1 MAGGR
6 SHGGSRM
13 RPEPAGMPWQLVSVV
28 ALVCFSAA
36 FLAFRAAGNAGVGS
50 SAMLLLVML
59 IGAALTVGQ
68 MTVSGSGLAL
78 SGRAW
83 LLVAGAA
90 LACWVGNLAKLDAVS
105 RAPNPGAALVI
116 INASVAVVA
125 LAAWPVFA
133 APLSAGKGLGVALCL
148 VGVILVSVLP

>member
-1 MAGGR
+1 MAGRR
-6 SHGGSRM
+6 SHGG
-13 RPEPAGMPWQLVSVV
+13 PERGAIMAGMPWQLVSVV

-68 MTVSGSGLAL
+68 MAISGSGLAL

-83 LLVAGAA
+83 LLVGGAA
-90 LACWVGNLAKLDAVS
+90 LACWVGNLAQLDAVS
-105 RAPNPGAALVI
+105 RAPNPGAALAI

-125 LAAWPVFA
+125 LASWPVFA
-133 APLSAGKGLGVALCL
+133 APLSAGKGMGVALCL
-148 VGVILVSVLP
+148 AGVILVSVLP